1 MLVAP
6 VGVGPARSNS
16 DSQTTPAAIMVVQ
29 SCPVTPA
36 GVVGWVAE
44 ARGAVLRTVF
54 PHHGDPLPPAADGI
68 DGLIVLGGPMHAGD
82 DDGYPAFPAVLE
94 LVRRFHDEA
103 KPVLGICLGAQLV
116 SRAFGGRV
124 YPFGGMELGYLPV
137 RLTAAGR
144 RDPLLRGLA
153 PEQRLMQFHEDVF
166 DLPAGAVLLMT
177 RAGCPNQAMRL
188 GAATYGF
195 QFHVEVTETDAPT
208 FLDDC
213 RAGIDKHF
221 GAATDAV
228 CATVRREIAEH
239 YDAGAAFCRTVTERW
254 LDLVEARPQWARRPE
269 RRRRSA

>member
-6 VGVGPARSNS
+6 AVRGPSHP
-16 DSQTTPAAIMVVQ
+16 DFGSQTAPATILVVQ

-36 GVVGWVAE
+36 GVVGQVAE
-44 ARGAVLRTVF
+44 ARGANLRTVF
-54 PHHGDPLPPAADGI
+54 PHRGDPLPEPA

-94 LVRRFHDEA
+94 LIRRFHDEA

-116 SRAFGGRV
+116 ARAFGGRV
-124 YPFGGMELGYLPV
+124 YPFGGMELGYLPL

-144 RDPLLRGLA
+144 RDPLLRGCA
-153 PEQRLMQFHEDVF
+153 PEQRLMQFHEDNF

-195 QFHVEVTETDAPT
+195 QFHFEVTETDAPA
-208 FLDDC
+208 FLEDC
-213 RAGIDKHF
+213 RDGIDKHF
-221 GAATDAV
+221 GATADAV
-228 CATVRREIAEH
+228 CAAVRREIAEH
-239 YDAGAAFCRTVTERW
+239 YDAGAAFCRHVTHRW
-254 LDLVEARPQWARRPE
+254 LDLVEARRQWARRPE
-269 RRRRSA
+269 RRRRRA

>member
-1 MLVAP
+1 MVVAP
-6 VGVGPARSNS
+6 VGLGPARSDS
-16 DSQTTPAAIMVVQ
+16 SSQTTPATVLVVQ

-36 GVVGWVAE
+36 GVVGLVAA
-44 ARGAVLRTVF
+44 ARGADLRTVF
-54 PHHGDPLPPAADGI
+54 PHRGDPLPNAADGI

-94 LVRRFHDEA
+94 LIRRFHDEA
-103 KPVLGICLGAQLV
+103 KPVLGICLGAQLI

-124 YPFGGMELGYLPV
+124 YPFGGMELGYLPL

-144 RDPLLRGLA
+144 RDPLLRGGA
-153 PEQRLMQFHEDVF
+153 PEQRLMQLHEDNF

-177 RAGCPNQAMRL
+177 NDTCPNQAMRL

-195 QFHVEVTETDAPT
+195 QFHVEVTETDAPA

-213 RAGIDKHF
+213 RDGIDRHF
-221 GAATDAV
+221 GAAADAV
-228 CATVRREIAEH
+228 CAAVRREIAEH
-239 YDAGAAFCRTVTERW
+239 YDAGAAFCRHVTHRW
-254 LDLVEARPQWARRPE
+254 LDLVEARRQWARRPE